1 MNIGATFLLQEP
13 FAKAFGKNI
22 LQEHPMLPPAA
33 NLSVTTFGH
42 NLQTPCGEV
51 HGFSDTPVALSIH
64 KSPNRLGGVE
74 KYGDKDVSVLRS
86 VWYLQTPVAL
96 CRHETPNR
104 MGGVHKSGD
113 KDVSVLRS
121 VWYLQTP
128 VALCGH
134 DTPNGMGG
142 VQKYRQMSSQVL

>member
-51 HGFSDTPVALSIH
+51 HGFSDTPVALSFH
-64 KSPNRLGGVE
+64 KSPNRLGGVQ
-74 KYGDKDVSVLRS
+74 KCGGNGGIVLRS
-86 VWYLQTPVAL
+86 VWYLHTPVAL
-96 CRHETPNR
+96 SSHESPYR
-104 MGGVHKSGD
+104 
-113 KDVSVLRS
+113 L
-121 VWYLQTP
+121 
-128 VALCGH
+128 
-134 DTPNGMGG
+134 GG
-142 VQKYRQMSSQVL
+142 VQKCGDK

>member
-42 NLQTPCGEV
+42 NLQTPLALSTRKSSNRVGGVEKCGV
-51 HGFSDTPVALSIH
+51 HGVIVLRSVWYLQNPVALCGH
-64 KSPNRLGGVE
+64 NTPNGMGGVQ

-86 VWYLQTPVAL
+86 V
-96 CRHETPNR
+96 
-104 MGGVHKSGD
+104 
-113 KDVSVLRS
+113 
-121 VWYLQTP
+121 
-128 VALCGH
+128 
-134 DTPNGMGG
+134 
-142 VQKYRQMSSQVL
+142 

>member
-13 FAKAFGKNI
+13 FAEAFGKNI

-96 CRHETPNR
+96 C
-104 MGGVHKSGD
+104 
-113 KDVSVLRS
+113 
-121 VWYLQTP
+121 
-128 VALCGH
+128 GH